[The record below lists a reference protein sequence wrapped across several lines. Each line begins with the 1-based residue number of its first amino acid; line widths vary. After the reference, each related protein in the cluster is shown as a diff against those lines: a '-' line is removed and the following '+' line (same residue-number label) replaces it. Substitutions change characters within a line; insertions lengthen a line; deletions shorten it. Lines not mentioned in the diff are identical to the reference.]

1 MKQKT
6 VVSIFLCFCL
16 MFSFCAV
23 SAAADS
29 ESDLESGS
37 ELSTYTFNINDGDI
51 FIMKS
56 PMSDYRSAGEALKVV
71 CANGEEVDFIP
82 SEAQIWII
90 GNGTPTA
97 NRIIIDGD
105 DLSDRTI
112 VYLIF
117 KNTTWDGTKIKNRT
131 GSDIIFAKNNP
142 KVQVTC
148 LENNVLLIKPNLK
161 ITFDDGLVVYFDNSS
176 FKAGNNFI
184 IDEKGVRIGN
194 FSAAES
200 GTIRF
205 ANLEVNEYGII
216 HFDSLRW
223 EENVV
228 KIGMFQLDER
238 GIHWN
243 MESDILKDLIP
254 TINYLVTIF
263 VYFF

>member
-29 ESDLESGS
+29 ESNIETESESG
-37 ELSTYTFNINDGDI
+37 TYTFNINDGDI

-56 PMSDYRSAGEALKVV
+56 PASDYRSAGDALKVI

-105 DLSDRTI
+105 GLSDQTI

-117 KNTTWDGTKIKNRT
+117 KNTTWDGTQIKKRI
-131 GSDIIFAKNNP
+131 GSDIIFAQNNP

-148 LENNVLLIKPNLK
+148 LENNTLLINPNLK
-161 ITFDDGLVVYFDNSS
+161 ITFDDGMVVYFDNSN
-176 FKAGNNFI
+176 FKAGSSFV

-194 FSAAES
+194 FSAAEN
-200 GTIRF
+200 TIRF

-216 HFDSLRW
+216 SFDSLKW
-223 EENVV
+223 EENAV
-228 KIGMFQLDER
+228 KIGMFQLDEK
-238 GIHWN
+238 GIRLN
-243 MESDILKDLIP
+243 MKSDFLKDILP
-254 TINYLVTIF
+254 TINYLVTVF